1 MTLFLSEVLTALYTY
16 LFMFHT
22 MNHYIEKKF
31 SVKWL
36 LIVQRVES
44 EIHWLMYRII
54 QH

>member
-1 MTLFLSEVLTALYTY
+1 MTISKWSFGCTLHISVYVSYYESLYRK
-16 LFMFHT
+16 
-22 MNHYIEKKF
+22 KKF
-31 SVKWL
+31 SVKSW

>member
-1 MTLFLSEVLTALYTY
+1 
-16 LFMFHT
+16 LFMLHT

-31 SVKWL
+31 SVKWW